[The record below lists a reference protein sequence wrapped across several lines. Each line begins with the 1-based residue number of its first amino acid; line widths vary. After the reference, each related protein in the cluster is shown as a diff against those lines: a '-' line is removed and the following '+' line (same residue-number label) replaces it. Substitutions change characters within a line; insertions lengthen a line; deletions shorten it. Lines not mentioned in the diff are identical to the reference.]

1 MIEVIEWAFSSGYAP
16 ETDPPDTP
24 PPIMHITMR
33 TGITKIERMKTL
45 DWALC
50 ANLINFG
57 QHFQCRMS
65 FNLYWAN
72 KPASS
77 WVFRDPARNL
87 LREER

>member
-1 MIEVIEWAFSSGYAP
+1 MIEVIEWAFSSGYTLKLTP
-16 ETDPPDTP
+16 QIP
-24 PPIMHITMR
+24 PPIMPTTMR

-57 QHFQCRMS
+57 QHFQCQIS
-65 FNLYWAN
+65 FNLNWAN

-77 WVFRDPARNL
+77 WVFRDPARN
-87 LREER
+87 R